1 MTSTSRT
8 LTPNHVEKLEESAI
22 DEATARAWGIY
33 SAVVPADLPAD
44 LAEYGSASG
53 IVFPL
58 RRANGTVVH
67 QLRLDEPKPDGPKYL
82 QPKATGA
89 IVNVPDMMAH
99 RIQTATKKLIVEG
112 TKQTITASTTVAD
125 DWAVI
130 GIQGCANFSRDGVP
144 LQEWSSL
151 VRPGDEVVICFDAD
165 WSTNHNVWDAAR
177 RLKGHLETNCLAVS
191 VRMITISG
199 GGKLG
204 LDDALRSQAD
214 PALRPAVLAEMIA
227 RATDKLGREPR
238 RRPDKVV
245 KLASTI
251 EVDMAAGRIVR
262 RAVLPDGAPPGAHA
276 PPEEVLLN
284 AAARIVEIE
293 SLVAEDDRTTSDAQL
308 TLEVA
313 VPVMGRPA
321 PAVHRVK
328 VASSALATTG
338 TWLDRLP
345 NGIGV
350 SIPRDTRPN
359 DEVANAIRA
368 ADAERTF
375 ISVVP
380 RMGWY
385 LDVDCDEPVWRWMDG
400 GGAIGPEGKIRTL
413 RGKPGARDFQA
424 IDLPDPA
431 ELDDD
436 VVRERVRDFVFA
448 RDLFLPEQR
457 FKWDAA
463 VAGWALAFLGVTPNA
478 ALAYFGPKSSGKST
492 VAQAIAATLNPAWA
506 PESGVAMAT
515 FNARPAGMDLLAN
528 GMQHIFL
535 HVDDLKPDADAQSM
549 KNALK
554 AFDALLR
561 RAHGS
566 GGAVRGGVDKTHDA
580 LIVRGVDAAA
590 PFVLVTGEEIPTG
603 GDFAES
609 GLDRALIIPVA
620 PNTLFGEDRTNLDIL
635 TRRAKSGRFLP
646 VTSAFLRWVAE
657 AIDEMDVDDP
667 AGRFDAWKD
676 QVEQDRGTAN
686 RTVMTGG
693 HLDLEDNVSDRAKQL
708 AASLTVGL
716 NYLMFFAKD
725 VGAVS
730 ADEASGILAEFGV
743 ALMAAIRTHTTE
755 IMGGNATP
763 YQRAMA
769 MLRAAV
775 ASREVSLDPDET
787 PNRPLIGQLDKELSD
802 GTSVIAINHAAAANA
817 LRYPGGA
824 RALSQALSA
833 KAIRHRGLPT
843 RTLRLH
849 GTPVQVVC
857 LPADEWDDHESDEGP
872 LTPR

>member
-1 MTSTSRT
+1 MSSTSRT
-8 LTPNHVEKLEESAI
+8 LTPNHADRLAESAI
-22 DEATARAWGIY
+22 DEATARAWGIF
-33 SAVVPADLPAD
+33 SAVVPGDLPAD
-44 LAEYGSASG
+44 LAKYSWATG

-58 RRANGTVVH
+58 RRPDGSVVH
-67 QLRLDEPKPDGPKYL
+67 QVRLDQPKPDGPKYL
-82 QPKATGA
+82 QPEGTGA
-89 IVNVPDMMAH
+89 IVNVPDAMAH
-99 RIQTATKKLIVEG
+99 RVQTATKKLIVEG
-112 TKQTITASTTVAD
+112 TKQTIAASINVAG

-144 LQEWSSL
+144 LEEWSTL
-151 VRPGDEVVICFDAD
+151 VRPGDEVAICFDAD
-165 WSTNHNVWDAAR
+165 WTTNHNVWDAAR
-177 RLKGHLETNCLAVS
+177 RLKGHLETNCLAAS
-191 VRMITISG
+191 VRMVTVSG

-214 PALRPAVLAEMIA
+214 PALRPAVLAQMIA
-227 RATDKLGREPR
+227 KATDRLGREPR
-238 RRPDKVV
+238 RRTDKVA
-245 KLASTI
+245 KLASAV

-262 RAVLPDGAPPGAHA
+262 RASLPAGAAPSART

-293 SLVAEDDRTTSDAQL
+293 SVVSEDDRTTSDAQL

-313 VPVMGRPA
+313 VPVVGRPL
-321 PAVHRVK
+321 PVVHRVK
-328 VASSALATTG
+328 VPSAELSTTG

-375 ISVVP
+375 VSVVP

-413 RGKPGARDFQA
+413 RGRPGAKDFQA

-436 VVRERVRDFVFA
+436 VVRERVRDFVMA
-448 RDLFLPEQR
+448 RELFVPGQR
-457 FKWDAA
+457 FTWDVAM
-463 VAGWALAFLGVTPNA
+463 AGWALSFLGVTPNA
-478 ALAYFGPKSSGKST
+478 ALAYFGPKASGKST

-506 PESGVAMAT
+506 PGSGVAMAT

-528 GMQHIFL
+528 GMQHVFV

-566 GGAVRGGVDKTHDA
+566 GGAVRGGVDKAHDT
-580 LIVRGVDAAA
+580 LIVRGVDSAA

-609 GLDRALIIPVA
+609 GLDRALIIPVV
-620 PNTLFGEDRTNLDIL
+620 PNSLFGEDRTGLDAL

-646 VTSAFLRWVAE
+646 VTSAFVRWIAE
-657 AIDEMDVDDP
+657 GIDDMDVDDP
-667 AGRFDAWKD
+667 AGRFEAWKE
-676 QVEQDRGTAN
+676 QVESDRATAN
-686 RTVMTGG
+686 RTTTDQG
-693 HLDLEDNVSDRAKQL
+693 HLAAEDNVSDRARQL
-708 AASLTVGL
+708 AASLTVGI

-730 ADEASGILAEFGV
+730 DDEAAGLLAEFGT
-743 ALMAAIRTHTTE
+743 ALMASIRTHTAE
-755 IMGGNATP
+755 VMGGNATP
-763 YQRAMA
+763 YQRAMS

-775 ASREVSLDPDET
+775 AAREVSLDPDET

-817 LRYPGGA
+817 LRYPGGP
-824 RALSQALSA
+824 RALVQALSV

-857 LPADEWDDHESDEGP
+857 LPAEEWEG
-872 LTPR
+872 TAIEEAIQA